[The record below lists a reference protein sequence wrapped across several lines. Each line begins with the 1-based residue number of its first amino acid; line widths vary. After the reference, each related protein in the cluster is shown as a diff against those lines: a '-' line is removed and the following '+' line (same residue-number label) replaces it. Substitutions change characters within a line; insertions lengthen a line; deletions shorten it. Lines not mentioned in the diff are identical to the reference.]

1 MTNSTLCNIIKI
13 VKEREEKKKAKAY
26 VERVVVLNEEKKE
39 TLIKATKILR
49 EIYDGCSIEFEDDNV
64 PLRFYENSETVTN
77 LLEIANNFPD
87 D

>member
-1 MTNSTLCNIIKI
+1 M
-13 VKEREEKKKAKAY
+13 AKAY
-26 VERVVVLNEEKKE
+26 VERVVVLSDEEKE

-49 EIYDGCSIEFEDDNV
+49 EIYNGYSIEFEDDNV

-87 D
+87 N

>member
-1 MTNSTLCNIIKI
+1 M
-13 VKEREEKKKAKAY
+13 AKAY
-26 VERVVVLNEEKKE
+26 VERVVVLSDEEKE

-49 EIYDGCSIEFEDDNV
+49 EIYDGYSIEFEDDNV

-87 D
+87 N

>member
-1 MTNSTLCNIIKI
+1 M
-13 VKEREEKKKAKAY
+13 AKAY
-26 VERVVVLNEEKKE
+26 VERVVVLSDEEKE
-39 TLIKATKILR
+39 ILERATEILK

-87 D
+87 N

>member
-1 MTNSTLCNIIKI
+1 M
-13 VKEREEKKKAKAY
+13 AKAY
-26 VERVVVLNEEKKE
+26 VERVVVLSDEEKE

-49 EIYDGCSIEFEDDNV
+49 EIYDGYSIESEDDNV

-87 D
+87 N

>member
-1 MTNSTLCNIIKI
+1 M
-13 VKEREEKKKAKAY
+13 AKAY
-26 VERVVVLNEEKKE
+26 VERVVVLSDEEKE

-64 PLRFYENSETVTN
+64 PLKFYENSETVTN

-87 D
+87 N